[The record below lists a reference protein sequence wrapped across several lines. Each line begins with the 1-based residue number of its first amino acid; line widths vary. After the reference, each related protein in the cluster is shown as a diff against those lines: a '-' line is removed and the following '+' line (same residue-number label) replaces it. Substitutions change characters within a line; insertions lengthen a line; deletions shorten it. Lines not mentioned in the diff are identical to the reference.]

1 MRTVETIQGDVLEI
15 ENNIVRSW
23 GPHPDKG
30 KRSFAPGHKASTKH
44 GAYSD
49 AIVGEHASQV
59 MEELVGLYPQV
70 AFMSAKSI
78 ERYCLAEARLDLM
91 YEAMMGSFDRIGVL
105 DTMKSIP
112 TLMAE
117 IAKSEQISLNYAKEL
132 GLTVAAWASIAKNM
146 GFARHFGN
154 ENLDKLTS
162 DGRRIREAQGRPVG
176 E

>member
-15 ENNIVRSW
+15 ENNVVRSW

-30 KRSFAPGHKASTKH
+30 KRSFGLGNKAATRH

-49 AIVGEHASQV
+49 AIVEEHATHV
-59 MEELVGLYPQV
+59 MEELAGLYPQV
-70 AFMSAKSI
+70 VYMPARAI

-91 YEAMMGSFDRIGVL
+91 YEAMSKRFDEIGVL
-105 DTMKSIP
+105 DTMKETP

-154 ENLDKLTS
+154 ENLDKLTN
-162 DGRRIREAQGRPVG
+162 DGRRIREAQGRPVS